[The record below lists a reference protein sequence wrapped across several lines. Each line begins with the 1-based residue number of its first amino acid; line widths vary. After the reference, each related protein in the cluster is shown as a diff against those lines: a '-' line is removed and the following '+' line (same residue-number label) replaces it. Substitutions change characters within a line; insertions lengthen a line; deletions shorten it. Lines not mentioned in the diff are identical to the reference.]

1 MNHGTVTSEQIRR
14 FQDHLQREER
24 SENTVKKY
32 LRDIRRFAAF
42 QKGEGVTKEGIIRY
56 KTSLRESGY
65 AISSINSMLA
75 AVNAFLAFLNW
86 KDCAVKLFPVQREA
100 YCATEKEL
108 TRNEY
113 VRLIRGARKKGDRR
127 LSLLLQTICAT
138 GIRVSEL
145 RYITVESVS
154 RGKTTVFLK
163 GKTRQILIVGE
174 LKNKLLR
181 YAQERKIGSGAIFV
195 TRSGKPLDRTSI
207 WREMKGICCLAGVSP
222 QKVFPHNLR
231 HLFARTFY
239 SMDRDI
245 AKLADILGHSSI
257 QTTRIY
263 LTSTEQE
270 CRSRMEHMR
279 LLI

>member
-1 MNHGTVTSEQIRR
+1 MNHGTVTSEQIRC

-56 KTSLRESGY
+56 KESLRESGY
-65 AISSINSMLA
+65 AVSSINSMLA
-75 AVNAFLAFLNW
+75 AVNTFLAFLNW
-86 KDCAVKLFPVQREA
+86 KDCTVKLFPVQREA

-113 VRLIRGARKKGDRR
+113 VRLIRGARKKGNRR

-154 RGKTTVFLK
+154 RGKTTIFLK

-195 TRSGKPLDRTSI
+195 TRSGKLLDRTSI
-207 WREMKGICCLAGVSP
+207 WREMKKICCLAGVSP

-263 LTSTEQE
+263 LRSTEQE
-270 CRSRMEHMR
+270 CRICMEHMR